1 MCQVCERKADV
12 CPPGAE
18 CSIEKALAVLD
29 GKWTF
34 RILKELFDG
43 TRRFGELRRN
53 LPRISPKTLS
63 AKLRMLEEQHV
74 IERRVY
80 PTIPPAVE
88 YTLTEKGRSLNP
100 IIRQMK
106 LWGARWG

>member
-1 MCQVCERKADV
+1 MCQVCKSEEAL
-12 CPPGAE
+12 CPCVPT
-18 CSIEKALAVLD
+18 CSIDKALAVLD

-53 LPRISPKTLS
+53 LPRISSKTLS
-63 AKLRMLEEQHV
+63 AKLRMLEEQQV

-80 PTIPPAVE
+80 PTVPPSVE
-88 YTLTEKGRSLNP
+88 YTLTEKGRSLHS

>member
-1 MCQVCERKADV
+1 MCQVCEREADA
-12 CPPGAE
+12 CPPKIE

-34 RILKELFDG
+34 RILMELFDG

-63 AKLRMLEEQHV
+63 AKLRMLEEHHV

-80 PTIPPAVE
+80 PTVPPSVE
-88 YTLTEKGRSLNP
+88 YTLTEKGRSLHP